1 MTSNQDIIDA
11 LRSPSA
17 YYFAGACWML
27 ATIFSSVHVY
37 HHLGSFSHPKQQTQ
51 IIRILFMVPV
61 YSCGAFLSLTFP
73 EHELAF
79 DSFKDCYE
87 AVTIYSFLQLLL
99 AYIGGESAACV
110 HFREKAA
117 MSTPVPCCC
126 LAPLALDHH
135 FLRRCKQ
142 WVIQFVFVKP
152 IMAAAVIIMENLGI
166 YGKDSYRI
174 NGGFLY
180 VQVVYNISYTLALYG
195 LGMFYNSS
203 KEILAPYH
211 PVKKFAMV
219 KAVVFL
225 SFWQGFLLS
234 IVGNISELVAAFAKL
249 QSLLICVE
257 MFLAAGLHCGA
268 FPASEYYD
276 IPTAFGDGDEYG
288 YDWTSS
294 ALGGHSGTTSMSEN
308 LASVLNV
315 NDVVNDAYNN
325 YSGRYTEYA
334 LQSDVAPACEVL
346 ETVVPQ
352 TSNGHKAGSASPPN
366 TPPSPQPSE
375 IVQGCTS
382 LKLASMGAHVAE
394 IKPGLMQ
401 HRRPARSRPI
411 FTRRALS
418 ATSLQDYKAQT
429 GDEFGEFEFCAFS
442 PAHSETEVQW
452 ADDEASLESLR
463 DTNEHM
469 AIACSDPEIGR
480 GEAADPEAQLEAN
493 PLQVDAPSTSRSRQ
507 NSKTDDLLELQG
519 GRRNCMSSNLAS
531 RSRKLSL

>member
-1 MTSNQDIIDA
+1 
-11 LRSPSA
+11 
-17 YYFAGACWML
+17 
-27 ATIFSSVHVY
+27 
-37 HHLGSFSHPKQQTQ
+37 
-51 IIRILFMVPV
+51 
-61 YSCGAFLSLTFP
+61 
-73 EHELAF
+73 
-79 DSFKDCYE
+79 
-87 AVTIYSFLQLLL
+87 
-99 AYIGGESAACV
+99 
-110 HFREKAA
+110 
-117 MSTPVPCCC
+117 
-126 LAPLALDHH
+126 
-135 FLRRCKQ
+135 
-142 WVIQFVFVKP
+142 
-152 IMAAAVIIMENLGI
+152 
-166 YGKDSYRI
+166 
-174 NGGFLY
+174 
-180 VQVVYNISYTLALYG
+180 VVYNISYTLALYG